1 LLVPLP
7 DPADAPLPPAPE
19 TPEAMSKHSP
29 SSRLPVLFILLLSCA
44 FAPRALAQEEKSA
57 PSDANANA
65 SAPARKS
72 APPNA
77 QTNVTTAATNAPASD
92 AASLPE
98 LVRRVK
104 PAVVAIITYDAKGN
118 TLLSGSG
125 FFIRPGQVVT
135 NLHVIEGARRAE
147 VKTLDGKGRIYPVDG
162 VLATDEE
169 GDLAIIGVSVPA
181 ERAHAVE
188 VTTTT
193 PEEGEHVFVIGNPLR
208 LEGSISDG
216 IVSAVREVPNLGRI
230 IQITAPVSHGNSGSP
245 LFNMRG
251 QVVGVVT
258 IKVTNG
264 QNINLAIAASRFDVL
279 KTAKAVSF
287 DEIAARESQSSDS
300 SADWWYRNGL
310 NSLWLG
316 NYDSALGSFENA
328 VNKNPDRVEAWIQV
342 GYCKVKQGKNAEAI
356 KAYKQALRLRPNSVE
371 AYNKLGDAYY
381 YAANF
386 DDAVESYKQ
395 AARLRPDLP
404 EAFYN
409 LGMTYLE
416 IGDRNSAL
424 AQSRLLAS
432 LDTELYDKLMT
443 EIKGR

>member
-1 LLVPLP
+1 MP
-7 DPADAPLPPAPE
+7 
-19 TPEAMSKHSP
+19 KHSP
-29 SSRLPVLFILLLSCA
+29 SRRLSTLFIVLLSLA
-44 FAPRALAQEEKSA
+44 FAPGALAQEETSA
-57 PSDANANA
+57 PTSVKAV
-65 SAPARKS
+65 APAQKS
-72 APPNA
+72 VATVP
-77 QTNVTTAATNAPASD
+77 ATNPVAPVATDS
-92 AASLPE
+92 ASLPE

-147 VKTLDGKGRIYPVDG
+147 VKTLDGKGRIYPVEG
-162 VLATDEE
+162 VLASDEE
-169 GDLAIIGVSVPA
+169 GDLAIIGVTVPA

-188 VTTTT
+188 VTNVM
-193 PEEGEHVFVIGNPLR
+193 PEEGERVFVIGNPLR

-264 QNINLAIAASRFDVL
+264 QNINLAMSSARFDAL
-279 KTAKAVSF
+279 KPAAATSF
-287 DEIAARESQSSDS
+287 DEIAARAAQNSES

-381 YAANF
+381 YAADF
-386 DDAVESYKQ
+386 DEAVESYKQ
-395 AARLRPDLP
+395 AARLRPDLA

-416 IGDRNSAL
+416 IGDRAAAI

-432 LDTELYDKLMT
+432 LDTELYEKLMT
-443 EIKGR
+443 EIRGK